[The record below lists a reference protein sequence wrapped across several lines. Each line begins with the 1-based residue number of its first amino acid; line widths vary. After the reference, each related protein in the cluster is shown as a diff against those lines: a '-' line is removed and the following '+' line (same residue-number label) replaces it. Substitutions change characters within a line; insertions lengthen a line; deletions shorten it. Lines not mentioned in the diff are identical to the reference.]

1 MCQPLG
7 KKIDRHR
14 KTNTIIDN
22 SSETRNIMASQSTP
36 LNFAKAA
43 RAGLSE
49 EEIEKMNANMPVVA
63 IIEIHQDATNDNQEP
78 NPRQDNRKTH
88 SNQVK
93 PEATELAHQMFR
105 LGRQSIVSTK
115 SRSELEQIFRDMF
128 PHERNVSFAEV
139 LFAMAKGLKLV
150 NVFNGGKDLE
160 WHIGKYQPP
169 KKDTRVKNF
178 QSGDGWTM
186 KAKVAPVADRP
197 QLAPISKSSEP
208 IKQIDPIEA
217 LKFATQDLKE
227 TDEFVDE
234 YRQKHQELADKIAGM
249 VCQYESGVKNK
260 RVLERVLDFEDAVFK
275 MTASLLDDLW
285 AARQSFYDE
294 KEHLKTKI

>member
-1 MCQPLG
+1 
-7 KKIDRHR
+7 
-14 KTNTIIDN
+14 
-22 SSETRNIMASQSTP
+22 MASQSTP

-49 EEIEKMNANMPVVA
+49 EEIEKMNASMPVVA
-63 IIEIHQDATNDNQEP
+63 VIEIHQDATTGNQDP
-78 NPRQDNRKTH
+78 TPRQDTRKTH

-93 PEATELAHQMFR
+93 PEATEFAHEMFR
-105 LGRQSIVSTK
+105 LGRKLIVGTK
-115 SRSELEQIFRDMF
+115 NRSELEQIFRDMF
-128 PHERNVSFAEV
+128 PNERNVSFAEV

-169 KKDTRVKNF
+169 KKETRVKNF
-178 QSGDGWTM
+178 QSGDGWTL
-186 KAKVAPVADRP
+186 KAKSAPVADRP
-197 QLAPISKSSEP
+197 ELAPVVSKSSEP

-234 YRQKHQELADKIAGM
+234 YRQKYQALGDKIAGM

-260 RVLERVLDFEDAVFK
+260 RVLERVLDFEDAVLK
-275 MTASLLDDLW
+275 MTAALLDDLW
-285 AARQSFYDE
+285 AARQSFIDE
-294 KEHLKTKI
+294 KEFLKTKI

>member
-1 MCQPLG
+1 
-7 KKIDRHR
+7 
-14 KTNTIIDN
+14 
-22 SSETRNIMASQSTP
+22 MASQSAP

-43 RAGLSE
+43 RAGLSD
-49 EEIEKMNANMPVVA
+49 EEIQKLNEKTEIVA
-63 IIEIHQDATNDNQEP
+63 VIEIHQDASTGNQIP
-78 NPRQDNRKTH
+78 SKKQNH
-88 SNQVK
+88 STEIK
-93 PEATELAHQMFR
+93 PDALEAAHEMFR
-105 LGRQSIVSTK
+105 NRRQSIVGTK
-115 SRSELEQIFRDMF
+115 YRSELEMVYREVF
-128 PHERNVSFAEV
+128 PQGTNATFAEI

-169 KKDTRVKNF
+169 RKDTRVKNF

-186 KAKVAPVADRP
+186 KAKSAPVADRP
-197 QLAPISKSSEP
+197 QLAPVVSKSSEP

-234 YRQKHQELADKIAGM
+234 YRQKHQELANKIAGM
-249 VCQYESGVKNK
+249 VSQYESGVKNK
-260 RVLERVLDFEDAVFK
+260 RVLERVLDFEDAIFK

-285 AARQSFYDE
+285 AARQSFIDE
-294 KEHLKTKI
+294 KELLKTKI